1 MAHLDRDKKAAL
13 VSIVVTAFLVVIK
26 YTIGILSGSIALIAD
41 AVHSFTDVI
50 SSIGVFIGLKISS
63 RKPTETFP
71 YGFYKAEN
79 IVSLF
84 LALAIFYAGY
94 EIVLTSV
101 EKFEAGALTNVPAAI
116 SVALASLVLTLL
128 LSSYKLKVGREMNSP
143 SIIADGKH
151 TRTDVYASAV
161 VLLGIVGNY
170 LGFYSL
176 DQMAG
181 IVIAVFIFKSGY
193 EILKD
198 SIKVLLDASIDYE
211 SLHRIR
217 ELASEVRG
225 VRKIHSLKAR
235 NSGKFIFVELEIETN
250 LRDLERAHQLSGK
263 IDEKIKSKL
272 KNVDKVIIHI
282 EPEEKEFIRYAVPCT
297 ENNGMRSKVSMHFG
311 EAEYFCI
318 FDMKT
323 EDRELTD
330 MRFIKNP
337 FIALEKRKG
346 LKAAELLVSH
356 NIDKLVTKES
366 IAKKSAFY
374 VMEDAYVDFDVTD
387 ADTIGEVI
395 DNLSL
400 EKF

>member
-1 MAHLDRDKKAAL
+1 MVHLDRDKKAAL

-143 SIIADGKH
+143 SLIADGKH
-151 TRTDVYASAV
+151 TRADVYASAV

-181 IVIAVFIFKSGY
+181 ILIAVFIFKSGY

-217 ELASEVRG
+217 EIASEVHG

-235 NSGKFIFVELEIETN
+235 SSGKFIFVELEIETN
-250 LRDLERAHQLSGK
+250 LRDLERAHQLSDK
-263 IDEKIKSKL
+263 IEEKIKSERKD
-272 KNVDKVIIHI
+272 VDKVIIHI

-311 EAEYFCI
+311 GAEYFCI
-318 FDMKT
+318 FDIKT

-346 LKAAELLVSH
+346 LKAAELLVASK
-356 NIDKLVTKES
+356 IDKLVTKES
-366 IAKKSAFY
+366 IAKKSPFY
-374 VMEDAYVDFDVTD
+374 VLEDAYVESDVTD

-400 EKF
+400 YK

>member
-1 MAHLDRDKKAAL
+1 MLHLDRDKKAAL

-101 EKFEAGALTNVPAAI
+101 ENFEAGALTNVPAAI
-116 SVALASLVLTLL
+116 SVALASLMLTLL

-143 SIIADGKH
+143 SLIADGKH

-181 IVIAVFIFKSGY
+181 ILIAVFIFKSGY

-217 ELASEVRG
+217 EIASEVHG
-225 VRKIHSLKAR
+225 VRKVHSLKAR
-235 NSGKFIFVELEIETN
+235 SSGKFIFVELEIETN
-250 LRDLERAHQLSGK
+250 LRDLERAHQLSSK
-263 IDEKIKSKL
+263 IEEKIKSKW
-272 KNVDKVIIHI
+272 KNVDKVIIRI

-318 FDMKT
+318 FDIKT

-346 LKAAELLVSH
+346 LKAAELLVAS

-366 IAKKSAFY
+366 IAKKSPFY
-374 VMEDAYVDFDVTD
+374 VLEDAYVVSDLTD

-400 EKF
+400 YK

>member
-1 MAHLDRDKKAAL
+1 MVQIERDKKAAL
-13 VSIVVTAFLVVIK
+13 VSIVVTAFLVLIK
-26 YTIGILSGSIALIAD
+26 YSVGILSGSIALLAD
-41 AVHSFTDVI
+41 AIHSFTDVI

-101 EKFEAGALTNVPAAI
+101 EKFEEVVLTNVTAAI
-116 SVALASLVLTLL
+116 LVAVASLILTLL
-128 LSSYKLKVGREMNSP
+128 LSSYKLKVGRELNSP
-143 SIIADGKH
+143 SMTADGKH
-151 TRTDVYASAV
+151 TRADVYASAV
-161 VLLGIVGNY
+161 VLLGILGNY

-176 DQMAG
+176 DQIAG
-181 IVIAVFIFKSGY
+181 ILISVFIFKSGY
-193 EILKD
+193 GILKD

-217 ELASEVRG
+217 EIASDVHG

-235 NSGKFIFVELEIETN
+235 GSGKFIFVELEIETN
-250 LRDLERAHQLSGK
+250 LRDLERAHLLSDK
-263 IDEKIKSKL
+263 IEENIKSEL

-282 EPEEKEFIRYAVPCT
+282 EPVEKEFMRYAVPCT
-297 ENNGMRSKVSMHFG
+297 ENYGMRSKVSWHFG

-318 FDMKT
+318 FDIKT
-323 EDRELTD
+323 SDKELTD
-330 MRFIKNP
+330 MRFVKNP
-337 FIALEKRKG
+337 FVALEKRKG
-346 LKAAELLVSH
+346 LKVAELLVSH
-356 NIDKLVTKES
+356 NIDKLITKES

-374 VMEDAYVDFDVTD
+374 VLEDACVEFEETDVDTL
-387 ADTIGEVI
+387 GEI
-395 DNLSL
+395 I
-400 EKF
+400 EKLWR

>member
-1 MAHLDRDKKAAL
+1 MARIDRDKKAAL

-26 YTIGILSGSIALIAD
+26 YSVGVLSGSIALLAD

-63 RKPTETFP
+63 RKPTESFP

-101 EKFEAGALTNVPAAI
+101 EKFEEVVLTNVPVAI
-116 SVALASLVLTLL
+116 LVAVTSLVLTLL
-128 LSSYKLKVGREMNSP
+128 LSSYKLKVGRDMNSP
-143 SIIADGKH
+143 SLIADGKH
-151 TRTDVYASAV
+151 TRADVYASAV
-161 VLLGIVGNY
+161 VLLGILGNY

-176 DQMAG
+176 DQIAG
-181 IVIAVFIFKSGY
+181 VMIAVFIFKSGY

-198 SIKVLLDASIDYE
+198 SIKVLLDASIDYD
-211 SLHRIR
+211 SLHKIR
-217 ELASEVRG
+217 ELASEVHS

-235 NSGKFIFVELEIETN
+235 GSGKFIFVEMEIETS
-250 LRDLERAHQLSGK
+250 LRDLERAHLVSDK
-263 IDEKIKSKL
+263 IEANIKSEL

-282 EPEEKEFIRYAVPCT
+282 EPVEKDFIRFAVPCT
-297 ENNGMRSKVSMHFG
+297 ESDGMRSKISWHFG
-311 EAEYFCI
+311 EAEYFCV
-318 FDMKT
+318 FDIKT
-323 EDRELTD
+323 ADKELTD
-330 MRFIKNP
+330 MRFVRNP
-337 FIALEKRKG
+337 FVALEKRKG

-356 NIDKLVTKES
+356 KIDKMVTKES

-374 VMEDAYVDFDVTD
+374 VLDDAYVEFEVTD
-387 ADTIGEVI
+387 SDTLGELI
-395 DNLSL
+395 
-400 EKF
+400 EKL

>member
-1 MAHLDRDKKAAL
+1 MARIDRDKKAAL

-26 YTIGILSGSIALIAD
+26 YSVGVLSGSIALLAD

-63 RKPTETFP
+63 RKPTESFP

-101 EKFEAGALTNVPAAI
+101 QKFEEVVLTNVPAAI
-116 SVALASLVLTLL
+116 LVAVTSLVLTLL
-128 LSSYKLKVGREMNSP
+128 LSSYQLKVGRELNSP
-143 SIIADGKH
+143 SLIADGKH
-151 TRTDVYASAV
+151 TRADVYASAV
-161 VLLGIVGNY
+161 VLLGILGNY

-176 DQMAG
+176 DQIAG
-181 IVIAVFIFKSGY
+181 IMIAVFIFKSGY

-198 SIKVLLDASIDYE
+198 SIKVLLDASIDYD
-211 SLHRIR
+211 SLHKIR
-217 ELASEVRG
+217 ELASEVHG

-235 NSGKFIFVELEIETN
+235 GSGKFIFVEIVIETS
-250 LRDLERAHQLSGK
+250 LRDLERAHLVSDK
-263 IDEKIKSKL
+263 IEAKIKSEL

-282 EPEEKEFIRYAVPCT
+282 EPVEKDFIRFAVPCT
-297 ENNGMRSKVSMHFG
+297 ENAGMRSKVSWHFG

-318 FDMKT
+318 FDIKAA
-323 EDRELTD
+323 DKELTD
-330 MRFIKNP
+330 MRFVRNP
-337 FIALEKRKG
+337 FVTLEKRKG

-356 NIDKLVTKES
+356 KIDKIVTKES

-374 VMEDAYVDFDVTD
+374 VLDDAYVEFEVTD
-387 ADTIGEVI
+387 SDTLGELI
-395 DNLSL
+395 
-400 EKF
+400 EKL

>member
-170 LGFYSL
+170 MGFYSL

>member
-1 MAHLDRDKKAAL
+1 MAQIDRDKKAAL
-13 VSIVVTAFLVVIK
+13 VSILVTAFLVIIK
-26 YTIGILSGSIALIAD
+26 YSVGILSGSIALIAD
-41 AVHSFTDVI
+41 AIHSFTDVV

-101 EKFEAGALTNVPAAI
+101 EKFEEVVLTNVPAAI
-116 SVALASLVLTLL
+116 LVAVASLVLTLL
-128 LSSYKLKVGREMNSP
+128 LSSYKLKVGRELNSP
-143 SIIADGKH
+143 SMTADGKH
-151 TRTDVYASAV
+151 TRADVYASAV
-161 VLLGIVGNY
+161 VLLGILGNY

-176 DQMAG
+176 DQIAG
-181 IVIAVFIFKSGY
+181 ILISVFIFKSGY
-193 EILKD
+193 GILKD

-217 ELASEVRG
+217 EIASEVHG

-235 NSGKFIFVELEIETN
+235 GSGKFIFVELEIETN
-250 LRDLERAHQLSGK
+250 LRDLERAHLLSDK
-263 IDEKIKSKL
+263 IEENIKSEL

-282 EPEEKEFIRYAVPCT
+282 EPVEKEFIRYAVPCT
-297 ENNGMRSKVSMHFG
+297 ENDGKRSKVSRHFG
-311 EAEYFCI
+311 EAGYFCI
-318 FDMKT
+318 FDIKT
-323 EDRELTD
+323 EDKDLTD

-337 FIALEKRKG
+337 FVALEKRKG
-346 LKAAELLVSH
+346 LKVAELLVPH
-356 NIDKLVTKES
+356 KIDKLITKES

-374 VMEDAYVDFDVTD
+374 VLEDACVEFEVTD
-387 ADTIGEVI
+387 VDTLGEI
-395 DNLSL
+395 I
-400 EKF
+400 EKL

>member
-1 MAHLDRDKKAAL
+1 MVHLDRDKKAAL

-94 EIVLTSV
+94 EIVLTAV

-151 TRTDVYASAV
+151 TRADVYASAV

-176 DQMAG
+176 DQIAG

-217 ELASEVRG
+217 EIASEVRG

-235 NSGKFIFVELEIETN
+235 SSGKFIFVELEIETN
-250 LRDLERAHQLSGK
+250 LRDLERAHQLSDK
-263 IDEKIKSKL
+263 IEEKIKSERKD
-272 KNVDKVIIHI
+272 VDKVIIHI

-297 ENNGMRSKVSMHFG
+297 ENNGMQSKVSMHFG
-311 EAEYFCI
+311 GAEYFCI
-318 FDMKT
+318 FDIKT
-323 EDRELTD
+323 EERVLTD

-346 LKAAELLVSH
+346 LKAAELLVAS

-366 IAKKSAFY
+366 IAKKSPFY
-374 VMEDAYVDFDVTD
+374 VLEDAYVESDVTD

-400 EKF
+400 YK

>member
-1 MAHLDRDKKAAL
+1 MARIDRDKKAAL

-26 YTIGILSGSIALIAD
+26 YSVGVLSGSIALLAD

-63 RKPTETFP
+63 RKPTESFP

-101 EKFEAGALTNVPAAI
+101 EKFEEVVLTNVPVAI
-116 SVALASLVLTLL
+116 LVAVTSLVLTLL
-128 LSSYKLKVGREMNSP
+128 LSSYKLKVGRDLNSP
-143 SIIADGKH
+143 SLIADGKH
-151 TRTDVYASAV
+151 TRADVYASAV
-161 VLLGIVGNY
+161 VLLGILGNY

-176 DQMAG
+176 DQIAG
-181 IVIAVFIFKSGY
+181 IMIAVFIFKSGY

-198 SIKVLLDASIDYE
+198 SIKVLLDASIDYD
-211 SLHRIR
+211 SLHKIR
-217 ELASEVRG
+217 ELASEVHG

-235 NSGKFIFVELEIETN
+235 GSGKFIFVEMEIETS
-250 LRDLERAHQLSGK
+250 LRDLERAHLVSDK
-263 IDEKIKSKL
+263 IEANIKSEL

-282 EPEEKEFIRYAVPCT
+282 EPVAKDFIRFAVPCT
-297 ENNGMRSKVSMHFG
+297 ENEGMRSKVSWHFG

-318 FDMKT
+318 FDIKAV
-323 EDRELTD
+323 DNELMD
-330 MRFIKNP
+330 MRFVRNP
-337 FIALEKRKG
+337 FVTLEKQKG

-356 NIDKLVTKES
+356 KIDKIVTKES

-374 VMEDAYVDFDVTD
+374 VFDDAYVEFEVTD
-387 ADTIGEVI
+387 SDTLGELI
-395 DNLSL
+395 
-400 EKF
+400 EKL

>member
-1 MAHLDRDKKAAL
+1 MARIDRDKKAAL

-26 YTIGILSGSIALIAD
+26 YSVGVLSGSIALLAD

-63 RKPTETFP
+63 RKPTESFP

-101 EKFEAGALTNVPAAI
+101 EKFEEVVLTNVPVAI
-116 SVALASLVLTLL
+116 LVAVTSLVLTLL
-128 LSSYKLKVGREMNSP
+128 LSSYKLKVGRDLNSP
-143 SIIADGKH
+143 SLIADGKH
-151 TRTDVYASAV
+151 TRADVYASAV
-161 VLLGIVGNY
+161 VLLGILGNY

-176 DQMAG
+176 DQIAG
-181 IVIAVFIFKSGY
+181 IMIAVFIFKSGY

-198 SIKVLLDASIDYE
+198 SIKVLLDASIDYD
-211 SLHRIR
+211 SLHKIR
-217 ELASEVRG
+217 EIVSEVHG

-235 NSGKFIFVELEIETN
+235 GSGKFIFVEMEIETS
-250 LRDLERAHQLSGK
+250 LRDLERAHLVSDK
-263 IDEKIKSKL
+263 IEANIKSEL

-282 EPEEKEFIRYAVPCT
+282 EPVEKEFIRFAVPCT
-297 ENNGMRSKVSMHFG
+297 ENEGMRSKVSWHFG

-318 FDMKT
+318 FDIKA
-323 EDRELTD
+323 EDKELTD
-330 MRFIKNP
+330 MRFVRNP
-337 FIALEKRKG
+337 FVALEKRKG

-356 NIDKLVTKES
+356 KIDKIVTKES

-374 VMEDAYVDFDVTD
+374 VFDDAYVEFEVTD
-387 ADTIGEVI
+387 SDTLGELI
-395 DNLSL
+395 
-400 EKF
+400 EKL